1 MLAVTAGCWYAGAG
15 VAPALLLLKLQ
26 AAAVR
31 QAERTH
37 VVRRL
42 ERDPASAQ
50 SLLGQALHEPV
61 PIAPLQHPTPVFP
74 CELWSDLDL
83 FCVRLGRRGGVA
95 ERAGTQGVG

>member
-1 MLAVTAGCWYAGAG
+1 MLAVTAGCWYAAG
-15 VAPALLLLKLQ
+15 VAPALLLLLKLQ

-61 PIAPLQHPTPVFP
+61 PIKNSSLEFWLPL
-74 CELWSDLDL
+74 E
-83 FCVRLGRRGGVA
+83 
-95 ERAGTQGVG
+95 